1 MSSGGIYRSAQ
12 GEQEVMGLYARA
24 LAQWPVPFTTREVAT
39 RHGATF
45 IIECGRTEAP
55 ALLLVHGACSNALS
69 WMGDVAAYAPHFRVL
84 AVDVPGEPGRSAPLR
99 PDHQGPAF
107 AEWMEDVLEGV
118 GVAST
123 CLLGI
128 SKGGEVVLKFATT
141 HPDRVDKLVL
151 LAPGGIAP
159 VRKSFLLRA
168 VVLSFCGGWGRA
180 RINGISFSGDQ
191 VDPAAV
197 EFMDVILRNFHPEV
211 SRPYLFSDQELRR
224 LTMPTLV
231 VVGENDALMD
241 SPRILART
249 REVMPRATC
258 LPLPGRGHVLMALAD
273 TIAPYLLGTA
283 ATAQ

>member
-1 MSSGGIYRSAQ
+1 MSRGGIYRSVEGA
-12 GEQEVMGLYARA
+12 QEVMSLYAQT
-24 LAQWPVPFTTREVAT
+24 LAKWPVPFATREVAT
-39 RHGATF
+39 RHGGTF
-45 IIECGRTEAP
+45 VIECGRAQAP
-55 ALLLVHGACSNALS
+55 ALVLVHGACSNALS

-107 AEWMEDVLEGV
+107 AEWMEDVLDGV

-123 CLLGI
+123 SLLGI

-141 HPDRVDKLVL
+141 HPARVDKLVL

-159 VRKSFLLRA
+159 VRTSFLLRA
-168 VVLSFCGGWGRA
+168 VALSLCGEWGRA

-197 EFMDVILRNFHPEV
+197 EFMDIIMRNFHPEV
-211 SRPYLFSDQELRR
+211 SRPYLFSDEELRR
-224 LTMPTLV
+224 LTMPTLM

-249 REVMPRATC
+249 REIMPRAER
-258 LPLPGRGHVLMALAD
+258 LPLAGRGHVLMGLAD
-273 TIAPYLLGTA
+273 TIAPFLLGPAGT
-283 ATAQ
+283 